1 MPLTRVALRRGKSA
15 EYKGA
20 ILDGIYAAM
29 RETFRVPED
38 DRFMLIDE
46 YDAENIQYSYNYP
59 GIVHSDD
66 LLIVQLTVN
75 NTRTIEQ
82 KKALYASIVAK
93 LVENPGVRQEDVL
106 INLVEVAKENWSF
119 GAGIA
124 QYAEEPWSPAA
135 GTAQYA
141 ED

>member
-15 EYKGA
+15 EYKRA
-20 ILDGIYAAM
+20 VLDGIYEAM

-46 YDAENIQYSYNYP
+46 YDNENILYSASYP
-59 GIVHSDD
+59 GIPHSDD
-66 LLIVQLTVN
+66 LLIIQLTVN
-75 NTRTIEQ
+75 DTRTVEQ
-82 KKALYASIVAK
+82 KKALYASIVEK
-93 LVENPGVRQEDVL
+93 LANNPGVRQEDVL

-119 GAGIA
+119 GIGV
-124 QYAEEPWSPAA
+124 
-135 GTAQYA
+135 AQYA

>member
-15 EYKGA
+15 EYKRA
-20 ILDGIYAAM
+20 ILDGIYAAQ

-46 YDAENIQYSYNYP
+46 YDAENIKISYKYP
-59 GIVHSDD
+59 GIAHSDD
-66 LLIVQLTVN
+66 LLIIQLTVN
-75 NTRTIEQ
+75 NTRTTEQ
-82 KKALYASIVAK
+82 KKALYARIVDYLTK
-93 LVENPGVRQEDVL
+93 NPGVRQEDIL

-119 GAGIA
+119 GAGMA
-124 QYAEEPWSPAA
+124 PYAEEIWSSGA
-135 GTAQYA
+135 GSAQHA

>member
-15 EYKGA
+15 EYKRA

-29 RETFRVPED
+29 RESFSVPED

-46 YDAENIQYSYNYP
+46 YDDENIQYSYNYP

-66 LLIVQLTVN
+66 LLIIQLTVN
-75 NTRTIEQ
+75 NTRTVEQ
-82 KKALYASIVAK
+82 KKALYAAIVEK
-93 LVENPGVRQEDVL
+93 LTKNPGVRQEDVL

-119 GAGIA
+119 GIGV
-124 QYAEEPWSPAA
+124 
-135 GTAQYA
+135 AQYA

>member
-15 EYKGA
+15 EYKRA

-29 RETFRVPED
+29 RETFSVPED

-46 YDAENIQYSYNYP
+46 YDAENILYSYNYP
-59 GIVHSDD
+59 GIAHSDD
-66 LLIVQLTVN
+66 LLIIQLTVN
-75 NTRTIEQ
+75 NTRTVEQ
-82 KKALYASIVAK
+82 KKALYASIVEK
-93 LVENPGVRQEDVL
+93 LTKNPGVRQEDVL

-119 GAGIA
+119 GIGV
-124 QYAEEPWSPAA
+124 
-135 GTAQYA
+135 AQYA

>member
-15 EYKGA
+15 EYKRA
-20 ILDGIYAAM
+20 VLDGIYEAM

-46 YDAENIQYSYNYP
+46 YDNENILYSASYP
-59 GIVHSDD
+59 GIPHSDD
-66 LLIVQLTVN
+66 LLIIQLTVN
-75 NTRTIEQ
+75 DTRTVDQ
-82 KKALYASIVAK
+82 KKALYASIVEK
-93 LVENPGVRQEDVL
+93 LSNNPGVRQEDVL

-119 GAGIA
+119 GIGV
-124 QYAEEPWSPAA
+124 
-135 GTAQYA
+135 AQYA

>member
-15 EYKGA
+15 EYKRA

-29 RETFRVPED
+29 REIFSVPED

-46 YDAENIQYSYNYP
+46 YDADNIQYSYTYP
-59 GIVHSDD
+59 SIEHSDD
-66 LLIVQLTVN
+66 LLIIQLTVN

-82 KKALYASIVAK
+82 KKALYASIVEK
-93 LVENPGVRQEDVL
+93 LIENPGVRQEDVL

-119 GAGIA
+119 GIGVA
-124 QYAEEPWSPAA
+124 QYAEA
-135 GTAQYA
+135 
-141 ED
+141 

>member
-15 EYKGA
+15 EYKRA
-20 ILDGIYAAM
+20 VLDGIYEAM

-46 YDAENIQYSYNYP
+46 YDNENILYSASYP
-59 GIVHSDD
+59 GIPHSDD
-66 LLIVQLTVN
+66 LLIIQLTVN
-75 NTRTIEQ
+75 DTRTVDQ
-82 KKALYASIVAK
+82 KKALYASIVEK
-93 LVENPGVRQEDVL
+93 LSSNPGVRQEDVL

-119 GAGIA
+119 GIGV
-124 QYAEEPWSPAA
+124 
-135 GTAQYA
+135 AQYA

>member
-15 EYKGA
+15 EYKRA
-20 ILDGIYAAM
+20 ILEGIYAAM

-46 YDAENIQYSYNYP
+46 YDPENINYSYNYP
-59 GIVHSDD
+59 GMAHSDD
-66 LLIVQLTVN
+66 LLIIQLTVN
-75 NTRTIEQ
+75 NTRTVDQ
-82 KKALYASIVAK
+82 KKALYLSIVEK
-93 LVENPGVRQEDVL
+93 LTKSPGVRQEDIL

-124 QYAEEPWSPAA
+124 QYAE
-135 GTAQYA
+135 
-141 ED
+141 D

>member
-15 EYKGA
+15 EYKRA

-29 RETFRVPED
+29 RESFSVPED

-59 GIVHSDD
+59 GIAHSDD
-66 LLIVQLTVN
+66 LLIIQLTVN
-75 NTRTIEQ
+75 NTRTVEQ
-82 KKALYASIVAK
+82 KKALYARIVEK
-93 LVENPGVRQEDVL
+93 LTENPGVRQEDVL

-119 GAGIA
+119 GIGVA
-124 QYAEEPWSPAA
+124 QYAHE
-135 GTAQYA
+135 
-141 ED
+141 

>member
-46 YDAENIQYSYNYP
+46 YDADNIQYSYNYP

-66 LLIVQLTVN
+66 LLIIQLAVN

-93 LVENPGVRQEDVL
+93 LVENPGVREEDVL

-119 GAGIA
+119 GIGVA
-124 QYAEEPWSPAA
+124 QYAEA
-135 GTAQYA
+135 
-141 ED
+141 

>member
-15 EYKGA
+15 EYKRA
-20 ILDGIYAAM
+20 VLDGIYAAM

-46 YDAENIQYSYNYP
+46 YDPENIVYSYNYP
-59 GIVHSDD
+59 GMPHSDD
-66 LLIVQLTVN
+66 LLIIQLTVN

-82 KKALYASIVAK
+82 KKALYAKI
-93 LVENPGVRQEDVL
+93 VENLVKSPGVRQEDVL

-119 GAGIA
+119 GIGVA
-124 QYAEEPWSPAA
+124 QYAEF
-135 GTAQYA
+135 
-141 ED
+141 

>member
-15 EYKGA
+15 EYKRA

-29 RETFRVPED
+29 RESFSVPED

-59 GIVHSDD
+59 GIAHSDD
-66 LLIVQLTVN
+66 LLIIQLTVN
-75 NTRTIEQ
+75 NTRTVEQ
-82 KKALYASIVAK
+82 KKALYAGIVEK
-93 LVENPGVRQEDVL
+93 LTQNPGVRQEDVL

-119 GAGIA
+119 GIGVA
-124 QYAEEPWSPAA
+124 QYAHE
-135 GTAQYA
+135 
-141 ED
+141 